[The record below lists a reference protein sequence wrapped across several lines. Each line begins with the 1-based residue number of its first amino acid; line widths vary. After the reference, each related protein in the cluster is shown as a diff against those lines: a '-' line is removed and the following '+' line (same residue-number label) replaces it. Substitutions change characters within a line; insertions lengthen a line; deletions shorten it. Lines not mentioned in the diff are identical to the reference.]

1 MRGQRKRLRVSLV
14 HLSLSQS
21 RSSLSGN
28 SLDERQI
35 VSFGVS
41 HRRRLC
47 RYLSSA
53 TSRWVAHIG
62 DLSLGG
68 SPGGDRALSRWL
80 FRNRKVSVCW
90 FCLSVGLLVEALCRF
105 LKSKLSPEIERKK
118 TKSSSTKG
126 SSNSGLHGK
135 IRGTSH
141 TPAAMEVR
149 KPIVCG
155 LSARGM
161 IPPPGPQE
169 DSDDEVVEISDEV
182 VEISD
187 EEEADVVE
195 LSSDEYKRN
204 MGYFIRVEEA
214 EEDIEPGVRRLLQR
228 MHEEEKKLREEKF
241 KAMKAGI
248 KLEEGESS
256 KVDVSRDMD
265 VIV

>member
-1 MRGQRKRLRVSLV
+1 
-14 HLSLSQS
+14 
-21 RSSLSGN
+21 
-28 SLDERQI
+28 
-35 VSFGVS
+35 
-41 HRRRLC
+41 
-47 RYLSSA
+47 
-53 TSRWVAHIG
+53 
-62 DLSLGG
+62 
-68 SPGGDRALSRWL
+68 
-80 FRNRKVSVCW
+80 
-90 FCLSVGLLVEALCRF
+90 
-105 LKSKLSPEIERKK
+105 
-118 TKSSSTKG
+118 
-126 SSNSGLHGK
+126 
-135 IRGTSH
+135 
-141 TPAAMEVR
+141 MEVR

-256 KVDVSRDMD
+256 KVDGTNKKRRS
-265 VIV
+265 